1 MGANGRVVST
11 EVEVGWGG
19 CSVIDTHY
27 TFANDPGPK

>member
-11 EVEVGWGG
+11 EVEVAGG